1 MVLCYSNELQER
13 PVEGTFSREN
23 SSNVYIEWRIQV
35 HSPSSPCVTTTPAT
49 YYKISFKYFRRN
61 QDPRIKYNFELS
73 QPFLPKYARYSLR
86 LGTSHIIKM
95 WHVHDGSG
103 VLRAFH
109 EISLDCYSE
118 IISRLKVLLKSI
130 RNRASPRVW
139 KKSRLKPVVQRA
151 YDKRGA
157 IFEVGRLHK

>member
-1 MVLCYSNELQER
+1 
-13 PVEGTFSREN
+13 
-23 SSNVYIEWRIQV
+23 
-35 HSPSSPCVTTTPAT
+35 
-49 YYKISFKYFRRN
+49 
-61 QDPRIKYNFELS
+61 
-73 QPFLPKYARYSLR
+73 
-86 LGTSHIIKM
+86 M